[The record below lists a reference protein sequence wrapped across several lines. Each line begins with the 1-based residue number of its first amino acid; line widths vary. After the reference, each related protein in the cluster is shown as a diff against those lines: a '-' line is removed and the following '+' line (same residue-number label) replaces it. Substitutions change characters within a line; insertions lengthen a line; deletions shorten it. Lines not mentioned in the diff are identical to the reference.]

1 MEGGESNGHTDLSG
15 NGKPFNLFELSKTG
29 IKLVSGEEVRRQD
42 QEQQQAAL
50 QQSTPDY
57 SRMTDFAAQDRRAKA
72 ADLENI
78 SLTFNK
84 TDSFDYLGSESGLE
98 NLDVMKAVSDMRKDE
113 VLQEYQYFVGSFT
126 EFCLPVRRW
135 CCDSQVLREGNTFRI
150 RKKNHTPCAM

>member
-1 MEGGESNGHTDLSG
+1 MGIQIYQGMGSLSTYSNYHR
-15 NGKPFNLFELSKTG
+15 PE
-29 IKLVSGEEVRRQD
+29 IKQVSEEEVRRQD

-57 SRMTDFAAQDRRAKA
+57 SHISDLAAQDRRAKA

-78 SLTFNK
+78 SLTFIK

-113 VLQEYQYFVGSFT
+113 VLQEYQYFVGS
-126 EFCLPVRRW
+126 
-135 CCDSQVLREGNTFRI
+135 SQNFAFQSEDGVVIPRF
-150 RKKNHTPCAM
+150 

>member
-1 MEGGESNGHTDLSG
+1 MGIQIYQGMGSLSTYSNY
-15 NGKPFNLFELSKTG
+15 PRPE
-29 IKLVSGEEVRRQD
+29 IKQVSEEDVRRQD

-50 QQSTPDY
+50 QQSTQDY
-57 SRMTDFAAQDRRAKA
+57 SRMADLAAQDRRAKA

-113 VLQEYQYFVGSFT
+113 VLQEYQYFVGS
-126 EFCLPVRRW
+126 
-135 CCDSQVLREGNTFRI
+135 SQNFAFQSEDGVVIPKF
-150 RKKNHTPCAM
+150 